1 MSLIKTVCCRSL
13 VLQYSCNSNSI
24 NAFSLCFLGSA
35 LILFKSLWRKLGF
48 PFFLFLGLVSILSH
62 LFSVKQKVS
71 CYPGRL
77 FLSVNFIDTISRQIN
92 TLFFAIERII
102 LGQPI
107 FCNIFL
113 CYQKIHPLKYIPL
126 HPIGH
131 FEG

>member
-35 LILFKSLWRKLGF
+35 LILFKSLCRKLGF
-48 PFFLFLGLVSILSH
+48 FILFFFLCPTSVHPI
-62 LFSVKQKVS
+62 SVKQKVA
-71 CYPGRL
+71 CNFGRL
-77 FLSVNFIDTISRQIN
+77 FPSINFIDTVSRQIS
-92 TLFFAIERII
+92 TLLFAIERVI
-102 LGQPI
+102 LSQPI